1 MTDYIDVEKI
11 SSVVRTVLD
20 DLGIRFYD
28 MHFNKVSNMLRIFID
43 RDKGAI
49 TVEDCRKVSRLISKK
64 IDNEQIIIF
73 PYTLEVSS
81 PGVERPLKRP
91 EHYRWAAGKLVEID
105 VGEKK
110 IKGYIRHTEEAGVV
124 VATDLGENLVP
135 YASIVKAKV
144 VEDLE
149 YGKRR

>member
-1 MTDYIDVEKI
+1 
-11 SSVVRTVLD
+11 
-20 DLGIRFYD
+20 
-28 MHFNKVSNMLRIFID
+28 MHFNKVSNMLRVFID
-43 RDKGAI
+43 RDKGAV
-49 TVEDCRKVSRLISKK
+49 TVEDCRKVSKLISKK
-64 IDNEQIIIF
+64 IDNDQIIIF

-81 PGVERPLKRP
+81 PGVERFLKRP

-110 IKGYIRHTEEAGVV
+110 IKGYIRHTEEDGVI
-124 VATDLGENLVP
+124 VATDVGENLVP
-135 YASIVKAKV
+135 YSSIVRAKV